1 MAPYSSTLAWK
12 IPYVSAFALV
22 GNGSKVSLE
31 WIFPL
36 VHWQLL
42 PQWEVELDS
51 EELDPEPDVAG
62 AFPRLHEIIILMVS
76 DAFELWYWRRCLR
89 LPWTARRYCI
99 ITFAKTIALLSC

>member
-51 EELDPEPDVAG
+51 E
-62 AFPRLHEIIILMVS
+62 
-76 DAFELWYWRRCLR
+76 
-89 LPWTARRYCI
+89 
-99 ITFAKTIALLSC
+99 